1 MPADVHRRFLQLLGW
16 DGEELEAFLPEWLKT
31 TEFLHL
37 TEADVAF
44 AVEEWLPTY
53 WDMSMNGTRKFIAAV
68 IREAAAMA
76 HAGDYMASGDSV
88 IYSMMPSAAVC
99 VYANRLAGGGK
110 VHIFYPYFIIA
121 TVWTAF
127 FGRELDARL
136 NGSGLDPACQHC
148 AMNCLRADSTIKGMV
163 TPPTVIWNWGL
174 QCDEAP
180 KTDEMLKRLEKAGW
194 KSVLTTLPHDAPLG
208 MDESGDDERVSYLA
222 QEMRVAQ
229 RQVTEYT
236 GVEVTDAYMSA
247 AMDEYLGYL
256 RRVERLTDLV
266 MNSDPVPMYGND
278 LTLFSLC
285 MECAFD
291 TGYGYIN
298 DALDTAIAEV
308 EQRISEGRGVLPKG
322 SPKLACH
329 FSPLNVPWIDKV
341 FRDNGVNLTLGR
353 MFPPASKLI
362 NCVRPGDAYRSAASM
377 CLEGPN
383 NVNMLDEVRM
393 TCDQL
398 NKYPVD
404 GALYGFFAFDRWIG
418 ALEKIMIREAEE
430 RTGIPHFYLEGDFW
444 NGARFSLDDKLATI
458 RGICNCLKISGLT
471 AGK

>member
-174 QCDEAP
+174 QCD
-180 KTDEMLKRLEKAGW
+180 
-194 KSVLTTLPHDAPLG
+194 
-208 MDESGDDERVSYLA
+208 
-222 QEMRVAQ
+222 
-229 RQVTEYT
+229 
-236 GVEVTDAYMSA
+236 
-247 AMDEYLGYL
+247 
-256 RRVERLTDLV
+256 
-266 MNSDPVPMYGND
+266 
-278 LTLFSLC
+278 
-285 MECAFD
+285 
-291 TGYGYIN
+291 
-298 DALDTAIAEV
+298 
-308 EQRISEGRGVLPKG
+308 
-322 SPKLACH
+322 
-329 FSPLNVPWIDKV
+329 
-341 FRDNGVNLTLGR
+341 
-353 MFPPASKLI
+353 
-362 NCVRPGDAYRSAASM
+362 
-377 CLEGPN
+377 
-383 NVNMLDEVRM
+383 
-393 TCDQL
+393 
-398 NKYPVD
+398 
-404 GALYGFFAFDRWIG
+404 
-418 ALEKIMIREAEE
+418 
-430 RTGIPHFYLEGDFW
+430 
-444 NGARFSLDDKLATI
+444 
-458 RGICNCLKISGLT
+458 
-471 AGK
+471 

>member
-1 MPADVHRRFLQLLGW
+1 MTSDVHRKLLEMLGW
-16 DGEELEAFLPEWLKT
+16 KGEELETFLPEWRKAA
-31 TEFLHL
+31 EFLHL
-37 TEADVAF
+37 SDSDVAF
-44 AVEEWLPTY
+44 ACERWLPTY
-53 WDMSMNGTRKFIAAV
+53 WDMSLEGTKKCISAV
-68 IREAAAMA
+68 LREAAAMA
-76 HAGDYMASGDSV
+76 HTAEYIAAGEKV

-99 VYANRLAGGGK
+99 VYANRIAGEGK

-127 FGRELDARL
+127 FGRELDARF
-136 NGSGLDPACQHC
+136 NGSGMDPACQHC
-148 AMNCLRADSTIKGMV
+148 AMNCLRADSTIKGMI

-180 KTDEMLKRLEKAGW
+180 KTDEMLKRLENAEW

-208 MDESGDDERVSYLA
+208 MDESHDPERVAYLA
-222 QEMRVAQ
+222 EEMRVAQ
-229 RQVTEYT
+229 HQVTEYT
-236 GVEVTDAYMSA
+236 GVEVTDEHMAA
-247 AMDEYLGYL
+247 AMEEQLGYL
-256 RRVERLTDLV
+256 RRVEHLTNLV

-285 MECAFD
+285 MECALD
-291 TGYGYIN
+291 TGYKYIN

-308 EQRISEGRGVLPKG
+308 EQRICDGKGVLPKG

-329 FSPLNVPWIDKV
+329 FSPLNVPWIDKT

-362 NCVRPGDAYRSAASM
+362 NCVKPGDVYRSAASM
-377 CLEGPN
+377 CLEAPN

-398 NKYPVD
+398 TSYPVD

-444 NGARFSLDDKLATI
+444 NGSRFSLEDKLTTI
-458 RGICNCLKISGLT
+458 RGICSCLKISGLST
-471 AGK
+471 NY

>member
-76 HAGDYMASGDSV
+76 HAGDYMASSDSV

-329 FSPLNVPWIDKV
+329 FSPLNVPWIDRKSV
-341 FRDNGVNLTLGR
+341 V
-353 MFPPASKLI
+353 
-362 NCVRPGDAYRSAASM
+362 
-377 CLEGPN
+377 
-383 NVNMLDEVRM
+383 
-393 TCDQL
+393 
-398 NKYPVD
+398 
-404 GALYGFFAFDRWIG
+404 
-418 ALEKIMIREAEE
+418 
-430 RTGIPHFYLEGDFW
+430 
-444 NGARFSLDDKLATI
+444 
-458 RGICNCLKISGLT
+458 
-471 AGK
+471 